1 MKQRKRIL
9 AMLLAGCMV
18 SGGMTP
24 FESSAKESDSAVIDV
39 TEYGVTPDSG
49 QDCAEGIQAALDE
62 AKKLSDEGKNVVLD
76 FPTGRYDIYPDR
88 AEERELYISNTV
100 GANQDHKMKKIGIL
114 LEDMDNVTVDGNDS
128 LFMFHGKMTTVAAVI
143 QQIKHCLF
151 RHIKTGLL

>member
-1 MKQRKRIL
+1 MCFSLLENNEIKKEKCERKKERAACYTEVKYVIERRSYETKKTNPGD
-9 AMLLAGCMV
+9 AF
-18 SGGMTP
+18 SGVYGIWGMTP

-100 GANQDHKMKKIGIL
+100 GANQDHKMKKS
-114 LEDMDNVTVDGNDS
+114 ESCWRTWTM
-128 LFMFHGKMTTVAAVI
+128 
-143 QQIKHCLF
+143 
-151 RHIKTGLL
+151 

>member
-49 QDCAEGIQAALDE
+49 QDCAEGIQADWMRQRNCLMK
-62 AKKLSDEGKNVVLD
+62 AK
-76 FPTGRYDIYPDR
+76 
-88 AEERELYISNTV
+88 
-100 GANQDHKMKKIGIL
+100 M
-114 LEDMDNVTVDGNDS
+114 
-128 LFMFHGKMTTVAAVI
+128 
-143 QQIKHCLF
+143 
-151 RHIKTGLL
+151 

>member
-76 FPTGRYDIYPDR
+76 FPTGRYDIYPVR
-88 AEERELYISNTV
+88 AEERELYISNLCV
-100 GANQDHKMKKIGIL
+100 
-114 LEDMDNVTVDGNDS
+114 
-128 LFMFHGKMTTVAAVI
+128 
-143 QQIKHCLF
+143 
-151 RHIKTGLL
+151 